1 MQERISCYLPKR
13 PWTIIQVTSV
23 HQDSNEYSEI
33 QQSSVGN
40 FLILMFPENNSTRV
54 PSMAALS
61 PLLENLLCVTYHKL
75 YQNFLAEPVMQ
86 LWWLIS
92 LLNHKI
98 CLLYLLRSSVLYL
111 CIEHFIQETNL
122 LLYYLWQG
130 QTFFLCLCTEHF
142 YWLFPANRILHSFTH
157 RKDDDVYMRK

>member
-98 CLLYLLRSSVLYL
+98 CLLYLLKQCFVFMHWTFHPGDQPSSVLSL
-111 CIEHFIQETNL
+111 TRANIFFVFMHRTFL
-122 LLYYLWQG
+122 L
-130 QTFFLCLCTEHF
+130 
-142 YWLFPANRILHSFTH
+142 AVSS
-157 RKDDDVYMRK
+157 